1 MADDVVAT
9 EPMKPEADAPAPK
22 AGTVARPKSTKP
34 KRQVPRGNVYVGA
47 SYNNTTVTIADPK
60 GDVLAWATAG
70 SCGFKGP
77 RKATPYAASIVIRE
91 VIRKLEGTG
100 FREAFVYIRGVGSG
114 RESTVRALNANGIF
128 VLGIKDVTPIPHN
141 GCRPP
146 KPRRI

>member
-1 MADDVVAT
+1 MADDTQTKETTGTPTDEKSAVAVRA
-9 EPMKPEADAPAPK
+9 KPAK
-22 AGTVARPKSTKP
+22 ARRP
-34 KRQVPRGNVYVGA
+34 VPRGNVYVGA
-47 SYNNTTVTIADPK
+47 SYNNTTVTITDPK
-60 GDVLAWATAG
+60 GDVIAWSTAG

-91 VIRKLEGTG
+91 VLRRMEGTG
-100 FREAFVYIRGVGSG
+100 FRDAFVYVCGVGSG
-114 RESTVRALNANGIF
+114 REAAVRALNANGVV

>member
-1 MADDVVAT
+1 MADEVQVKETPEVAV
-9 EPMKPEADAPAPK
+9 DAK
-22 AGTVARPKSTKP
+22 SSTVARPKNVKARRP
-34 KRQVPRGNVYVGA
+34 VPRGNVYVGA
-47 SYNNTTVTIADPK
+47 SYNNTTITITDPK
-60 GDVLAWATAG
+60 GDVIAWATAG

-91 VIRKLEGTG
+91 VLRKMEGTG
-100 FREAFVYIRGVGSG
+100 FRETFVYVRGVGSG
-114 RESTVRALNANGIF
+114 REAAVRALNANGII